1 MHRNIPYSEPATE
14 AVRPGGCCVC
24 VRLSASRARWAAGL
38 RLSALTQQQG
48 GLPIFSTKRKN
59 TERNQDRI

>member
-1 MHRNIPYSEPATE
+1 MHRNIPYSEPTTE
-14 AVRPGGCCVC
+14 AVGPGGRCMCI
-24 VRLSASRARWAAGL
+24 RLSASRARWAAGL

-59 TERNQDRI
+59 TKPNQDRI